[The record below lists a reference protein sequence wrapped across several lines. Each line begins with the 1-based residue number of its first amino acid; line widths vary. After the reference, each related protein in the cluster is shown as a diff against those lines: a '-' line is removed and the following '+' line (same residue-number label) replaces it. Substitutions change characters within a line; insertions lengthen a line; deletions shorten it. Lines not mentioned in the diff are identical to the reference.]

1 MPVFPSARPRAVAP
15 LFALLLGIT
24 AAGCAINPATGRNQ
38 LMLVS
43 EEQGIAMGRQADAA
57 VIATIGLYPDEAWQT
72 YIQQFGERLAATSER
87 PELPWTFRVVDDAA
101 VNAFALP
108 GGFVY
113 VTRGLL
119 AHLTSEAE
127 LASVVGHEIGH
138 ITARHSAA
146 EMSKQ
151 QLIGAGLAI
160 GSIASEQV
168 AKYAGTASQALGILY
183 LKYSRDD
190 ENQADELGLRYM
202 GHANFDPREMPPVFV
217 MLDRMSA
224 SQGGGRLPEW
234 LATHPSPGNRIE
246 AITQQ
251 IAALPQDFSGTA
263 VNRDSYLRRLDGLM
277 FGANPREGY
286 FQGSLFLH
294 PDMRFQLTFPD
305 GWATQNG
312 KQAVI
317 AVSPGQDAVVELSPG
332 QGTSAAGAVRAF
344 LAQDGITA
352 GALSQATLGGLPT
365 VSAPFRAAT
374 QDGALEGMV
383 LAVEYRGSVFQLV
396 GYATEAAWAGNQT
409 AVRRTLGSFEPLTD
423 PAALNAQPQRVEILT
438 LDRRTTIAILAG
450 QRSSPVSAERLSI
463 MNQVDLQAPLAS
475 GQLVKWV
482 IGPAQPGSGDGPDR

>member
-1 MPVFPSARPRAVAP
+1 MPVFMNLRSRIVAP
-15 LFALLLGIT
+15 LFALLAGVVAT
-24 AAGCAINPATGRNQ
+24 GCAINPATGRNQ

-43 EEQGIAMGRQADAA
+43 EDQGIAMGRQADTAI
-57 VIATIGLYPDEAWQT
+57 IATIGLYPDEAWQS

-87 PELPWTFRVVDDAA
+87 PDLPWTFRVVDDAA
-101 VNAFALP
+101 VNAFAVP

-190 ENQADELGLRYM
+190 ESQADELGLRYM
-202 GHANFDPREMPPVFV
+202 GRANFDPREMPAVFV

-224 SQGGGRLPEW
+224 SEGGGRLPEW

-246 AITQQ
+246 AINGQ

-263 VNRDSYLRRLDGLM
+263 VNGDSYLRRVDGLM
-277 FGANPREGY
+277 YGANPREGY
-286 FQGSLFLH
+286 FQGGRFLH
-294 PDMRFQLTFPD
+294 PDMRFQVTFPE

-312 KQAVI
+312 KQAVV
-317 AVSPGQDAVVELSPG
+317 AVSPGQDAVVELSSG
-332 QGTSAAGAVRAF
+332 QGTSAAAAARTF

-352 GALSQATLGGLPT
+352 GASSQETLGGLPT
-365 VSAPFRAAT
+365 VSAPFGAAT
-374 QDGALEGMV
+374 ENGALKGMV
-383 LAVEYRGSVFQLV
+383 LFVEYSGSVFQIV
-396 GYATEAAWAGNQT
+396 GYAAEAAWAGNQA
-409 AVRRTLGSFEPLTD
+409 AVQRSLRSFEPLTD
-423 PAALNAQPQRVEILT
+423 PAALNVQPQRIEILK
-438 LDRRTTIAILAG
+438 LDQRSTIQMLAG
-450 QRSSPVSAERLSI
+450 QRSSPASAETLAI
-463 MNQVDLQAPLAS
+463 MNQVEVQTPLAS
-475 GQLVKWV
+475 GRLVKWV
-482 IGPAQPGSGDGPDR
+482 VGAAQPGG